1 MVSDSQKRDQRTW
14 MVLRRQY
21 TLEKRLLYF
30 TEEKE
35 LEDNIR
41 NRDAHTH

>member
-1 MVSDSQKRDQRTW
+1 

-30 TEEKE
+30 AEEKE
-35 LEDNIR
+35 LGDSIR